1 MRNFL
6 AALLLLF
13 TTEICCE
20 QNEIEA
26 RKKSVTSKV
35 NLLGRLVQN
44 SPMANRIMQSDNEG
58 AKDLLNEA
66 SAEWQVATQELEL
79 MNITQAEES
88 VKRGLILMTQA
99 SSSVADKVR
108 ITNAQKARYQQLRER
123 IFSFTAAFQR
133 IALEKKQKDISWLL
147 DNKKIDALLGQAEQL
162 AMQGSYHEAN
172 QHLSFAADSVEIALA
187 QARHKETL
195 LHDLTFESPAEE
207 YEYEKQRNHSYML
220 LADLIRTKKKIEPN
234 SLQRFH
240 SILKENEILREQ
252 ADELAGSGDIEA
264 AIKMLEQG
272 TLKLARTLRASGVVF

>member
-13 TTEICCE
+13 ATEICCE
-20 QNEIEA
+20 QNDIEA
-26 RKKSVTSKV
+26 RKKSVTSKI

-44 SPMANRIMQSDNEG
+44 SPTASRIMKSDNEG
-58 AKDLLNEA
+58 AIDLLNEA
-66 SAEWQVATQELEL
+66 SEEWQVATQELEL
-79 MNITQAEES
+79 MNIKQAEES

-99 SSSVADKVR
+99 SSFVADKVR
-108 ITNAQKARYQQLRER
+108 IANAQKARYQKLQER
-123 IFSFTAAFQR
+123 ILSFTEAFQR

-147 DNKKIDALLGQAEQL
+147 DNKKIDALLDQAEQL
-162 AMQGSYHEAN
+162 ARQGSYHEAN

-220 LADLIRTKKKIEPN
+220 LADLIKTKKKIEPN
-234 SLQRFH
+234 SLQHFH
-240 SILKENEILREQ
+240 GILKENEILREQ
-252 ADELAGSGDIEA
+252 ADELAGNGDIEA